1 MEKLE
6 TVEIGKE
13 KKEGPQIKNLGDFW
27 RFFKNELKPKGK
39 PYTLFNI
46 ISAPVMV
53 IGLILIIYR
62 FVVGLGA
69 PVTNLNQSFP
79 WGIWIGFDVIC
90 GVAFAAGGYVLA
102 FMVYILGLEKYRP
115 ILRVTVLNAFLSYV
129 FYAGAIALDLGRWW
143 NMPNAFLGNRFG
155 VSSVMFIVAWHFML
169 YMLTLALEV
178 SPAVAEWLNL
188 KKARKILGSLTLGAV
203 VFGVMLSIHHQAGLG
218 ALFTMAKAKIHPL
231 WYSEFL
237 PITFFISSIYA
248 GLSMVIFEGT
258 ISHKVFTHP
267 HQLGEN
273 HHNNH
278 ESDVD
283 ILVGLSRV
291 CAGVIFAYIMLTIT
305 LAQYEGDLHLI
316 NTTMGS
322 WWLTEVVG
330 FVIIPGFMFIHG
342 AQFRNTS
349 TIRVAAIIAIVG
361 IILNRFNCVFIA
373 YNWFLP
379 FSEKYHPSVI
389 EVLATLTI
397 IFIEVWTLRWI
408 INRMPILR
416 EAPEWVKELKEH

>member
-1 MEKLE
+1 M
-6 TVEIGKE
+6 
-13 KKEGPQIKNLGDFW
+13 
-27 RFFKNELKPKGK
+27 KPKGK

-129 FYAGAIALDLGRWW
+129 FYAGASALDLKRWW

-188 KKARKILGSLTLGAV
+188 KKARKILGSITLGAV
-203 VFGVMLSIHHQAGLG
+203 VFGVMFFHSPPGRLRSLIYNGESEDP
-218 ALFTMAKAKIHPL
+218 PL
-231 WYSEFL
+231 MVLRVSSYNVLYLEHL
-237 PITFFISSIYA
+237 CRTFN
-248 GLSMVIFEGT
+248 G
-258 ISHKVFTHP
+258 
-267 HQLGEN
+267 
-273 HHNNH
+273 
-278 ESDVD
+278 
-283 ILVGLSRV
+283 
-291 CAGVIFAYIMLTIT
+291 
-305 LAQYEGDLHLI
+305 
-316 NTTMGS
+316 NTRRDDK
-322 WWLTEVVG
+322 
-330 FVIIPGFMFIHG
+330 P
-342 AQFRNTS
+342 
-349 TIRVAAIIAIVG
+349 
-361 IILNRFNCVFIA
+361 
-373 YNWFLP
+373 
-379 FSEKYHPSVI
+379 
-389 EVLATLTI
+389 
-397 IFIEVWTLRWI
+397 
-408 INRMPILR
+408 
-416 EAPEWVKELKEH
+416 